1 MFFKLY
7 ETLQT
12 DRDAY
17 DELEFHKSY
26 IDCIKL
32 LSVERVDEETDFAP
46 EKEKLKNTAN
56 LSMYNIYIQTPLDPE
71 FETFKEAIQVKHYK
85 ENECWFNTITDWYKD
100 TLMGEKRREK
110 NRLTKE
116 SMLKLMNKTEE
127 DFKTNGASIQDMVP
141 VFEHYGI
148 QVRIFNS
155 FINPIFKY
163 TPTKYNHN
171 IPTLYA
177 LVKNNHIYT
186 ANDNLQMLR
195 QMVAIRE
202 NQDVSVK
209 ASPDYH
215 INENDEP
222 TECKM
227 IQSLNDLKNF
237 REKDNYT
244 LIYDGNDLT
253 QLFYES
259 KMAGYEPQVRFT
271 GCIVSDLYFKFYI
284 KKKSIRYRIKTQ
296 NLVTSSLDG
305 TITVRTEQIYNNMSK
320 AMYEFNKALFN
331 PLHKSYYN
339 EIDIQIL
346 KECRTIPQVGELNK
360 FYKVFNQKLEKYVKY
375 GFMPGTTTEIDV
387 RKAYTHAFNQITEIP
402 VFNQFDI
409 WKQFNYKTHDYS
421 KFHELTLFLVKPRE
435 QALFFNKTHCLVY
448 HKFLKHYADKCEI
461 LYYKEPSRV
470 YKVNYAKLVKQLWA
484 TEISDHFPEDA
495 KIKKLIAN
503 VNFGLLE
510 KGTNKSSK
518 SFAFD
523 GLREALYY
531 QQEVGGKINKIIGYD
546 LESDKELDRKYYC
559 LTVTD
564 RVALRN
570 GFTYIKEL
578 LLQYHNHKM
587 QEDYKK
593 LINNGVDVWSV
604 KTDAFVIR
612 HEHLSKAK
620 KAITFNN
627 SIGGWRHEKG
637 KSIIPPTEQ
646 HKMKENVL
654 TTIPEYTN
662 ETVEIKDEWD
672 TESIAKQITQKSPL
686 IIRSKYAGGGKS
698 HIAKHFS
705 KLGYKTLFVVPQNS
719 LSQNIDGSRMKQS
732 LQISFLLFPSAMVR
746 NCPSLTIANIN
757 CIVFDE
763 IYMNSLYI
771 LNRIREFVNQHPDK
785 IIIGAGDVKQLP
797 PIEDLTN
804 TRKPDEYADDCI
816 NQIFKY
822 NMMLKICKRLGAK
835 DDPKANENRKTLNNM
850 YNDMWLNCIPITEFV
865 RKYFKTTDDLM
876 AAEKNIAYTNI
887 RCKNVSNYIR
897 SNLGK
902 TDKYEVGETLICR
915 KYKKVGNIKFNV
927 NYRFKVVN
935 ISGNVVTLE
944 NIKSKEKYTTDV
956 YTLDNH
962 FRYDYCTTCHSAQG
976 ASIKGKI
983 TIHEWEKSYLVSRE
997 WIWCALTRSTDF
1009 NDVMFFEGKTN
1020 NSELSEENLH
1030 RYLSNKIKNYKLQ
1043 DEAKK
1048 RKIDNDEY
1056 VDVEWFMKR
1065 INGNCQNCGCRFEF
1079 DVSNGYLTNNITC
1092 QRLNNEDAHHKA
1104 NCEAWCKLCN
1114 CSAK

>member
-1 MFFKLY
+1 MSKNIKRNTRALQTTYDNHKNRLTQGTREKIQNLINFYEDRKIAQFTTADNLIRQFITAKTDKQKAKANTAYDKIHDKHQDKEPLGRRMREAKKENKKRNTSNTYSVDALFYRLKDEKREKELKTAFKDSKGRPYVILWKDPKTLNVKSTNY
-7 ETLQT
+7 IEDIVRKRIFRTEKDTARLFIKLFQTLQT
-12 DRDAY
+12 DREAY
-17 DELEFHKSY
+17 DELEFHKDY

-32 LSVERVDEETDFAP
+32 LSVERVDDDVNFDP
-46 EKEKLKNTAN
+46 KNEKLTNTAN

-71 FETFKEAIQVKHYK
+71 FETFKEAINVEHYK

-155 FINPIFKY
+155 FIKPMFKY
-163 TPTKYNHN
+163 SPTKYNHH

-195 QMVAIRE
+195 QMVTIRE

-215 INENDEP
+215 INEKDEP

-227 IQSLNDLKNF
+227 IQSLNDLKKF
-237 REKDNYT
+237 REKDEYT

-253 QLFYES
+253 HLFYES

-284 KKKSIRYRIKTQ
+284 KKKSIRYRIKPQ
-296 NLVTSSLDG
+296 NLVTSSVDG

-339 EIDIQIL
+339 ETDIQIL
-346 KECRTIPQVGELNK
+346 KECRTIPPVGELSK
-360 FYKVFNQKLEKYVKY
+360 FYKVFNQRTEKYDKY
-375 GFMPGTTTEIDV
+375 AFTTETTTEIDV

-409 WKQFNYKTHDYS
+409 WKRFNYKAHDYS
-421 KFHELTLFLVKPRE
+421 KFHELTLFLVKPKER
-435 QALFFNKTHCLVY
+435 ALFFNKTHCLVY
-448 HKFLKHYADKCEI
+448 GKFLKHYADKCEI

-470 YKVNYAKLVKQLWA
+470 YKVNYTKLIKQLWA
-484 TEISDHFPEDA
+484 TEISDHYPEDA

-523 GLREALYY
+523 SLREALYY
-531 QQEVGGKINKIIGYD
+531 QQEVGGKINKITGYD
-546 LESDKELDRKYYC
+546 EHDKELDRKYYC

-570 GFTYIKEL
+570 GYTYIKEL
-578 LLQYHNHKM
+578 LLQTHNHKM
-587 QEDYKK
+587 QEDYTK
-593 LINNGVDVWSV
+593 LVNNGIDVWSV

-620 KAITFNN
+620 KAITFNGN
-627 SIGGWRHEKG
+627 IGGWRHEKG

-646 HKMKENVL
+646 HRQKENTL
-654 TTIPEYTN
+654 PTIPEYTN
-662 ETVEIKDEWD
+662 ETLEIKDEWD
-672 TESIAKQITQKSPL
+672 TESIAKQITQRSPL

-719 LSQNIDGSRMKQS
+719 LSQNIDDEAITTNKFFAIPVGDGEKLPEFDHSK
-732 LQISFLLFPSAMVR
+732 F
-746 NCPSLTIANIN
+746 N

-771 LNRIREFVNQHPDK
+771 LNRIREFVKHNPDK

-822 NMMLKICKRLGAK
+822 NMMLKICKRLGTK
-835 DDPKANENRKTLNNM
+835 DGPKANENRNTLNRVFD
-850 YNDMWLNCIPITEFV
+850 DMWINRIPITEFV
-865 RKYFKTTDDLM
+865 KTYFKTTGDLM
-876 AAEKNIAYTNI
+876 ASEKNIAYTNI
-887 RCKNVSNYIR
+887 RCKYVSNYIR

-915 KYKKVGNIKFNV
+915 KYKKVGNTKFNV
-927 NYRFKVVN
+927 NYR
-935 ISGNVVTLE
+935 L
-944 NIKSKEKYTTDV
+944 KSLIY
-956 YTLDNH
+956 
-962 FRYDYCTTCHSAQG
+962 Q
-976 ASIKGKI
+976 
-983 TIHEWEKSYLVSRE
+983 
-997 WIWCALTRSTDF
+997 
-1009 NDVMFFEGKTN
+1009 VM
-1020 NSELSEENLH
+1020 
-1030 RYLSNKIKNYKLQ
+1030 
-1043 DEAKK
+1043 
-1048 RKIDNDEY
+1048 
-1056 VDVEWFMKR
+1056 
-1065 INGNCQNCGCRFEF
+1065 
-1079 DVSNGYLTNNITC
+1079 
-1092 QRLNNEDAHHKA
+1092 RL
-1104 NCEAWCKLCN
+1104 C
-1114 CSAK
+1114 

>member
-1 MFFKLY
+1 
-7 ETLQT
+7 
-12 DRDAY
+12 
-17 DELEFHKSY
+17 
-26 IDCIKL
+26 
-32 LSVERVDEETDFAP
+32 
-46 EKEKLKNTAN
+46 
-56 LSMYNIYIQTPLDPE
+56 MYNIYIQTPLDPE
-71 FETFKEAIQVKHYK
+71 FETFKEAINVKHYK
-85 ENECWFNTITDWYKD
+85 ENECWFNTITDWYKH

-110 NRLTKE
+110 NRLTEE

-127 DFKTNGASIQDMVP
+127 DYKTNGASIQDMVP

-155 FINPIFKY
+155 FIKPIFKY
-163 TPTKYNHN
+163 SPTKYNHH

-186 ANDNLQMLR
+186 ASDNLQMLR

-215 INENDEP
+215 INEKDEP

-271 GCIVSDLYFKFYI
+271 GCIVSELCFKFYI

-305 TITVRTEQIYNNMSK
+305 TITVRTEQIYNKMSK
-320 AMYEFNKALFN
+320 AMHEFNKALFN

-360 FYKVFNQKLEKYVKY
+360 FYKVFNQRTNKHDNYA
-375 GFMPGTTTEIDV
+375 FMPDATTEIDV

-421 KFHELTLFLVKPRE
+421 KFHELTLFLVKPKK
-435 QALFFNKTHCLVY
+435 QALFFNKIHCLVY

-470 YKVNYAKLVKQLWA
+470 HKVNYTNLIKKLWA

-510 KGTNKSSK
+510 KCTNKSSK

-531 QQEVGGKINKIIGYD
+531 QQQVGGKINKIIGYD

-570 GFTYIKEL
+570 GYTYIKEL

-587 QEDYKK
+587 QEDYNK
-593 LINNGVDVWSV
+593 LIDNGIDVWSV

-627 SIGGWRHEKG
+627 NIGGWRHEKG
-637 KSIIPPTEQ
+637 KRIAPPSEK
-646 HKMKENVL
+646 HKMNEN
-654 TTIPEYTN
+654 TIPTIPEYTN
-662 ETVEIKDEWD
+662 ETLEIKDEWD
-672 TESIAKQITQKSPL
+672 TESIAKQITEKSPL

-719 LSQNIDGSRMKQS
+719 LSQNIDDEAITTNKFFAIPVGDGEKLPEFDHSKY
-732 LQISFLLFPSAMVR
+732 
-746 NCPSLTIANIN
+746 N

-771 LNRIREFVNQHPDK
+771 LNRIREFTKQHPEK
-785 IIIGAGDVKQLP
+785 NIIGAGDVKQLP

-822 NMMLKICKRLGAK
+822 NMMLKICKRLGVK

-850 YNDMWLNCIPITEFV
+850 YNDMWLNCIPVTEFV

-876 AAEKNIAYTNI
+876 ASEKNIAYTNI

-897 SNLGK
+897 NNLGK

-915 KYKKVGNIKFNV
+915 KYKKVGNNKFNV

-944 NIKSKEKYTTDV
+944 NIKSKDRYTTDI
-956 YTLDNH
+956 YTLDNN

-976 ASIKGKI
+976 ASIKGRI

-1079 DVSNGYLTNNITC
+1079 ENVNGYLTNNITA
-1092 QRLNNEDAHHKA
+1092 QRLNNEVSHYKA